1 MSYEVPAS
9 PAIRLPTITDK
20 YIVNDAELLGVGGF
34 SRVVV
39 GTHRV
44 TGQKVAIKVM
54 QRKDLVG
61 RKKSEMVAHEKEILR
76 RTRQKNIV
84 YLHECIETDTTVYM
98 VMDLMDTDLF
108 EYIKKAKKLTEIDAA
123 HVMRGVMSAIAYL
136 HMNDIVHRDV
146 KPENILINDPQ
157 NVKLADFGL
166 AKIIQKDQ
174 DLVQNTPCGT
184 SFYIAPEII
193 KGIEREGPRP
203 QVTTRDNVKF
213 IDLWSCGV
221 VLYILLSGRP
231 PFMGQ
236 IRTPAER
243 KMLLQKIDRGVLFP
257 DAYWEGISD
266 NAKDLVAR
274 LLTLDPTKRINAL
287 DALHHPFLEQPDI
300 ASPNILQTPMVLS
313 GMTREEFDAQLK
325 AVQEANAEAH
335 EDVDEE
341 SAVPEPELK
350 VVPPAPVPEAKIS
363 MGGNKLLERRKKQQ
377 QQ

>member
-221 VLYILLSGRP
+221 VLYILLCGHP
-231 PFMGQ
+231 PFMGNV
-236 IRTPAER
+236 RTKSER
-243 KMLLQKIDRGVLFP
+243 TTMLSEIDSGVETLFSEP
-257 DAYWEGISD
+257 CWEVISK

-274 LLTLDPTKRINAL
+274 LLTLDPTKRISAR
-287 DALHHPFLEQPDI
+287 DALKHDFFKQIGID
-300 ASPNILQTPMVLS
+300 SPNNILQSPVVLS
-313 GMTREEFDAQLK
+313 GMTREEFDEQLK
-325 AVQEANAEAH
+325 AVQETNAKAH
-335 EDVDEE
+335 EE
-341 SAVPEPELK
+341 SSVPELK
-350 VVPPAPVPEAKIS
+350 VAPPATVQAAKIS
-363 MGGNKLLERRKKQQ
+363 MRGNKLLQRRNKQQ
-377 QQ
+377 HQ